1 MNFDKL
7 IQHLST
13 AFEQPLPGPNAQM
26 TMAPLPVN
34 ADRFQIKERPNA
46 RKGGV
51 LILFYPEA
59 QNTMMP
65 LILRPKYDGT
75 HGGQVSFPGGKCEEI
90 DISAIDTA
98 LRESEEEIGI
108 DRREVTLLGKLS
120 KLYIPPSNFSVEPI
134 VGYTTKR
141 PNFII
146 DPYEVDQLL
155 EFPVAKFID
164 PGYIKRKNIT
174 PKTGVTLNT
183 PYFHIDNHVIWG
195 ATAMM
200 IGELVEIIKR
210 G

>member
-7 IQHLST
+7 IQHLIS
-13 AFEQPLPGPNAQM
+13 AFDEPLPGAAAQM
-26 TMAPLPVN
+26 TMAPIPVD
-34 ADRFQIKERPNA
+34 ADRFQVLERPNA

-51 LILFYPEA
+51 LILFYPNE

-65 LILRPKYDGT
+65 LILRPQYDGT
-75 HGGQVSFPGGKCEEI
+75 HGGQVSFPGGKCEEN
-90 DISAIDTA
+90 DNTVIDTA

-108 DRREVTLLGKLS
+108 DRKDVTLLGKLS

-141 PNFII
+141 PNFNI
-146 DPYEVDQLL
+146 DPYEVERLL
-155 EFPVAKFID
+155 ELPISKFID
-164 PGYIKRKNIT
+164 PTYVKRKNLT
-174 PKTGVTLNT
+174 PRNGVILDT
-183 PYFHIDNHVIWG
+183 PYFDIDNYVIWG

-200 IGELVEIIKR
+200 LGELIEIIKR